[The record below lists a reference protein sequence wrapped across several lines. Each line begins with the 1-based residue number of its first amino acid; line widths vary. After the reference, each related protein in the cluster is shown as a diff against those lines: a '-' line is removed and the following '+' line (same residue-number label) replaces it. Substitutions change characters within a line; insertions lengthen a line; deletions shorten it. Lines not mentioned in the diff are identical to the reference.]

1 MRVHRA
7 VTMLAV
13 LVSVMATPLS
23 SQQPITPQPPERVV
37 INFLAGIDTNSVNML
52 LSVVNGQVRQGVKKI
67 TIVISSPGGDTTA
80 AFAAYNILRNST
92 AEITTF
98 NAGNI
103 DSAAVL
109 IYCAGKYR
117 YSFPEPARFLI
128 HSNAMTL
135 GVNVPLDYNFMNAQL
150 QQLVSLNQMV
160 TQVLEATAKDKNK
173 EIEQAVRSQTILT
186 PEQAK
191 EWGIVQDI
199 RNTFMEPGA
208 VLISVDVPLREEKKP
223 FEYTTL
229 RPSISAGEPTHQ

>member
-1 MRVHRA
+1 
-7 VTMLAV
+7 MLAV